1 MNQLFYNIAGGIE
14 HQIGHQKQTAISEVI
29 VRGKLNIKQNRNWFY
44 FKFSVESS
52 SFIFNNFKTEI
63 LSLPLKVKTDQFVNC
78 LVLLECLSVKISCI
92 SPSDCEANCDSA
104 DADSTFPLFFS
115 FSVSF
120 KNSSPREKVGKLSLF
135 WDWWAEFLFV
145 SIIVAKRSDVLM
157 LLACTFGIL
166 STLTYTEFDCVALLA
181 ML

>member
-1 MNQLFYNIAGGIE
+1 MLSKIE
-14 HQIGHQKQTAISEVI
+14 IGFISNVLLKARI
-29 VRGKLNIKQNRNWFY
+29 LYLTILKKNRNWFY
-44 FKFSVESS
+44 FKCSVESA
-52 SFIFNNFKTEI
+52 SFIFKNLKTGKFKLTFEGWNRPFCHLFGFTRVSFCQNLLNFTLGQWRE
-63 LSLPLKVKTDQFVNC
+63 SWRRWCRVSF
-78 LVLLECLSVKISCI
+78 S
-92 SPSDCEANCDSA
+92 
-104 DADSTFPLFFS
+104 LFFS

-145 SIIVAKRSDVLM
+145 SIIVAKRSDVLI